1 VRLEDWQQP
10 AFKDQWTRV
19 SVMANEELPR
29 LKISRAACDRG
40 YSQFPASEDYGRIFF
55 LQLRVE
61 SD

>member
-1 VRLEDWQQP
+1 
-10 AFKDQWTRV
+10 
-19 SVMANEELPR
+19 MANEELPR